1 MTMIMAG
8 GKGER
13 LYPLTRDRAKP
24 AVPFGGIYRI
34 IDFTLSNC
42 LNSGIRQIYILT
54 QYKGLSLHRHI
65 SHGWNIFNPA
75 VNEFIEVVPPQQRIG
90 DQWYQGTADAIFQ
103 NLYIINQ
110 NDSERVL
117 ILSGDH
123 IYKMDYE
130 QMINFHKETGADL
143 TIAVI
148 PIQRHKAT
156 QLGVLETN
164 REDRVIGFEEKPAQ
178 PKTMPDNP
186 DCSLVSMGIYIFNTD
201 VLVRK
206 LIQDAKSESEH
217 DFGRNIIPGMID
229 SYKVMAYLFRDRNTG
244 SDLYWRD
251 IGTLDSYWESSMELV
266 SVNPPFNL
274 YDRDWPIHTFRE
286 EYPPCKTVFAQK
298 HEGGR
303 MGAALDSLVSS
314 GCIIS
319 GGRVIRSVLSYNVRI
334 NSYSEVRESVLMEDV
349 EIGRHAKIRRAIID
363 KGVTVPPGMR
373 IGYNLEED
381 ANNFTVTEN
390 GIVVVPKE
398 MRL

>member
-1 MTMIMAG
+1 MIMAG

-42 LNSGIRQIYILT
+42 LNSGIRQIYLLT
-54 QYKGLSLHRHI
+54 QYKALSLHRHI
-65 SHGWNIFNPA
+65 SLGWDIFNP
-75 VNEFIEVVPPQQRIG
+75 VVGEFIETVPAQQRIG

-103 NLYIINQ
+103 NLYVINQ
-110 NDSERVL
+110 HNSERVL

-123 IYKMDYE
+123 VYKMDYSE
-130 QMINFHKETGADL
+130 LIEFHKETGADL
-143 TIAVI
+143 TIGVI
-148 PIQRHKAT
+148 PIDRQKAT
-156 QLGVLETN
+156 RLGVLEIN
-164 REDRVIGFEEKPAQ
+164 NDRQVAGFQEKPEN
-178 PKTMPDNP
+178 PTSMPDHP
-186 DCSLVSMGIYIFNTD
+186 ERSLVSMGIYIFNTD

-206 LIQDAKSESEH
+206 LVEDAKADSEH
-217 DFGRNIIPGMID
+217 DFGKNIIPDMIG
-229 SYKVMAYLFRDRNTG
+229 SYKAMAYLFHDSTM
-244 SDLYWRD
+244 DTEKYWRD
-251 IGTLDSYWESSMELV
+251 IGTLDSYWESSMDLV
-266 SVNPPFNL
+266 SVNPQFNL
-274 YDRDWPIHTFRE
+274 YDSDWPIHTYRE
-286 EYPPCKTVFAQK
+286 KYPPCKTVFAQK
-298 HEGGR
+298 QEGGR

-363 KGVTVPPGMR
+363 KGVKVPPGMQ
-373 IGYNLEED
+373 IGYNLQED
-381 ANNFTVTEN
+381 TNNFTITEN
-390 GIVVVPKE
+390 GIIVVPKE